1 MKSKLGH
8 GLLPLLVMAFAVSVA
23 ASDHAEALAP
33 PDIVRDGFAFAEAQ
47 YTQLF
52 ERMKNERGLPRT
64 FANGSLV
71 TVEPRDW
78 TSGFFP
84 GSLWLIYEHSRDEK
98 WRAAAEELTARVE
111 AVKDFGGTHDLGF
124 MLFCS
129 FGNGWRLTRRPAYRD
144 VLLQGARTLSTR
156 FSDKVGAIKSWDG
169 TEWQYPVII
178 DNMMNLELLL
188 WASREG
194 PDPRLREI
202 ALRHADT
209 TLREHFRPDGSSY
222 HVVAFDPGTG
232 RVVKKQTAQG
242 AADESAWARGQSWGL
257 YGFTMMFR
265 ETRKPEYL
273 AQAEKV
279 AHFLVNHPRLPED
292 GVPYWDYDAPGIPDA
307 PRDSSAAAIMASAL
321 IELSGFT
328 APDLARQSLATAE
341 RQLRSLS
348 SPRYRP
354 GPGTSGGFLLLHGVG
369 HKPHESEVDQ
379 PLVYGDYYYLEA
391 LRRYRAKQGLPPRK

>member
-1 MKSKLGH
+1 MTSKLEH
-8 GLLPLLVMAFAVSVA
+8 GLPPLLAVALAVFVA
-23 ASDHAEALAP
+23 ASDHAEATAP
-33 PDIVRDGFAFAEAQ
+33 PDMVRDGFAFAEVQYAQ
-47 YTQLF
+47 LL
-52 ERMKNERGLPRT
+52 ERVKNDPGLPRT

-98 WRAAAEELTARVE
+98 WRAAAEELTRRVE

-129 FGNGWRLTRRPAYRD
+129 FGNGWRLTGRPAYRS

-156 FSDKVGAIKSWDG
+156 FSDKTGAIKSWDG

-354 GPGTSGGFLLLHGVG
+354 APGTSGGFLLLHGVG

-391 LRRYRAKQGLPPRK
+391 LLRYRAKQGLPPRK